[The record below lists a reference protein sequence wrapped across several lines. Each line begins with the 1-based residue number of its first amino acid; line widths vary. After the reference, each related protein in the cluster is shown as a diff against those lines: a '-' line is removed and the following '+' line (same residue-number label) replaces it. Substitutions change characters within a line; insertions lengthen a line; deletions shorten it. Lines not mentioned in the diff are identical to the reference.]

1 MQDAFIFL
9 CIVTKELNCTVSLAQ
24 CLKITEKCLF
34 LQHFVKMNGHLKISF
49 RFYLENI
56 DFFEKIIEFDMQ
68 IFFLNAM
75 NETAEYNF

>member
-1 MQDAFIFL
+1 
-9 CIVTKELNCTVSLAQ
+9 
-24 CLKITEKCLF
+24 
-34 LQHFVKMNGHLKISF
+34 MNGHLKISF